1 MSEAPGNKSH
11 SYQNKDGSQ
20 GGLRGS
26 EVEGSDSF
34 PPWAIVI
41 VVLVA
46 VILLLVF
53 LGLIFLV
60 SYLTR
65 TRRALTQNTEDDDPA
80 DDAGPNSYP
89 VYLMEQ
95 QTLGVGQIPSPR

>member
-1 MSEAPGNKSH
+1 MSEVPGNKSH
-11 SYQNKDGSQ
+11 AHQDKDVTQ
-20 GGLRGS
+20 
-26 EVEGSDSF
+26 EGSHAGETGGNDPF
-34 PPWAIVI
+34 PAWAIVI

-46 VILLLVF
+46 VILFLMF

-65 TRRALTQNTEDDDPA
+65 TRRVRTQDAEDNEPDDEG
-80 DDAGPNSYP
+80 GPNSYP

-95 QTLGVGQIPSPR
+95 QTLGTGQIPFPR